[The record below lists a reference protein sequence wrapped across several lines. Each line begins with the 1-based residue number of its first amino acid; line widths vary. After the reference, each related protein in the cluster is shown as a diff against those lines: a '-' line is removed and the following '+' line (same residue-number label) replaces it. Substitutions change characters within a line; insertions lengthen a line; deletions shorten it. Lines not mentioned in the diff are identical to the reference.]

1 MSKMLDQFMNSFER
15 NVVEGKDVVQEKLR
29 EEAELA
35 RTRALEEAK
44 LAEEQ
49 QKLLERRKTRLGEL
63 AANLKYLP
71 MVEQIIDMHY
81 LADGITVFARTTDG
95 NAYEFMIRPA
105 EYAKGFS
112 TYRKPSK
119 PKAEPVTERNGN
131 HAAHIVVKP
140 SDATHPDDD
149 GAVER
154 SPKDKDVKKN
164 LKQVAKDYDV
174 HYVKDFAKYTKNR

>member
-1 MSKMLDQFMNSFER
+1 MLEDFMKSFER
-15 NVVEGKDVVQEKLR
+15 NVVEGRDVV
-29 EEAELA
+29 EEQRRLAAEQA
-35 RTRALEEAK
+35 EQKALEEAR
-44 LAEEQ
+44 LAEEEQ
-49 QKLLERRKTRLGEL
+49 ELMERRRTRLGEL

-71 MVEQIIDMHY
+71 MVEKIIDVHY
-81 LADGITVFARTTDG
+81 MADGINVFARTTDG

-105 EYAKGFS
+105 EYAKS
-112 TYRKPSK
+112 HYKYRKPSK
-119 PKAEPVTERNGN
+119 PKKEPVAERNGN

-140 SDATHPDDD
+140 SDANLPDDD

-174 HYVKDFAKYTKNR
+174 HYVKDFAKYTKNA